1 MSKDYREASLN
12 TIHEAFEEFEISSH
26 DINCLLTTINFTDI
40 NQVQVE
46 SM

>member
-12 TIHEAFEEFEISSH
+12 TLHEAFEEFEISSH
-26 DINCLLTTINFTDI
+26 DINGLLTTINFTDI
-40 NQVQVE
+40 NQLQVE